1 MKKTQNKRE
10 IIFKN
15 YSKKKPQDQ
24 GQQARKYTMKLK
36 PQSSENK
43 EVILYEQAQTKN
55 QKHENKEKR
64 THQLKKTNSKN
75 THIYT

>member
-1 MKKTQNKRE
+1 MKETQNKRE

-36 PQSSENK
+36 PQGSENK
-43 EVILYEQAQTKN
+43 EVILYNMNRHKQKTKN
-55 QKHENKEKR
+55 MK
-64 THQLKKTNSKN
+64 TKKKGFIS
-75 THIYT
+75 